1 MKKTDILLAFI
12 IGEVSAWLTLVIF
25 ENIRLQIAIW
35 IPPIILP
42 ILSIIGLWIAYFLGR
57 KFLVIWQA
65 AKFIL
70 VGILNT
76 LIDLGVLNLL
86 ILISG
91 IATGLGY
98 SVFKGV
104 SFTVAVINSY
114 FWNKL
119 WTFRK
124 PKTAMPGKE
133 FLQFFI
139 VSAIGFGINVGVAS
153 LVVNVIA
160 NPFGFSG
167 VSEQIWANIGAV
179 IATLIAMAWNFIGYK
194 FIVFK

>member
-1 MKKTDILLAFI
+1 MKKIDIILAFI
-12 IGEVSAWLTLVIF
+12 IGEVSAWLILVIF
-25 ENIRLQIAIW
+25 KNIRLQIAFW
-35 IPPIILP
+35 IFPVILP
-42 ILSIIGLWIAYFLGR
+42 ILSIVGLWIAYFIGK
-57 KFLVIWQA
+57 KFLVIWQS

-76 LIDLGVLNLL
+76 LIDLGILNLL

-119 WTFRK
+119 WTFKK

-133 FLQFFI
+133 FLQFFV

-153 LVVNVIA
+153 LIVNIIG
-160 NPFGFSG
+160 PQFSLG
-167 VSEQIWANIGAV
+167 SKMWANAGAI
-179 IATLIAMAWNFIGYK
+179 IATFVAMTWNFIGYK